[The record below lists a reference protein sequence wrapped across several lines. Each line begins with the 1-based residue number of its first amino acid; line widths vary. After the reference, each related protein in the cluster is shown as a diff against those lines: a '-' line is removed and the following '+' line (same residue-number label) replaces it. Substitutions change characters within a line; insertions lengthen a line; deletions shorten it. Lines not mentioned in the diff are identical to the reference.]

1 MKEIQN
7 EKKKTLRTKKME
19 EVLVINT
26 CLPQSW
32 SVIDLTFSPNN
43 TMFHL
48 KLM

>member
-7 EKKKTLRTKKME
+7 EKRLWEKKLK
-19 EVLVINT
+19 LIINT